1 MEEQDLGR
9 YVHILSRQI
18 KKRIDESVSIYDV
31 TSVQCAIL
39 GFINRESKKGD
50 VFAKDIEGK
59 FNMSRATIAEILSL
73 MEKNNL
79 IERRADTKDARLKKI
94 VLKKKALDIQN
105 SVNKEIRKVEKEMK
119 KGLTEKEV
127 EEFVY
132 LISKISDNL
141 KK

>member
-9 YVHILSRQI
+9 YVHILSRKI

-39 GFINRESKKGD
+39 SFINRESKKGD
-50 VFAKDIEGK
+50 VFAKDIESK

-73 MEKNNL
+73 MEKNDL
-79 IERRADTKDARLKKI
+79 IQRRADTKDARLKKI

-105 SVNKEIRKVEKEMK
+105 SVSKEICKVEKEMK